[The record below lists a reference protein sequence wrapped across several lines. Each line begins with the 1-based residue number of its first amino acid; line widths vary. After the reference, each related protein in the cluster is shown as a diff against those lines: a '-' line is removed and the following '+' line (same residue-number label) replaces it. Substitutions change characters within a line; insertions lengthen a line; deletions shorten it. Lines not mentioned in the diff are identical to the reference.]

1 MAALLAISSS
11 FFYALM
17 MMISRF
23 GLKETDSFSGGLIS
37 MLFSFIVAL
46 VVFAVVMPIHA
57 IDIQAI
63 LFFVAAGISGPCIAR
78 LLLYAG
84 INRLG
89 SAITSSV
96 YSVKPLFAALAAVM
110 LLGER
115 ITLTIG
121 IGTLF
126 IIAGLVIIS
135 STKSDAQTTGSWSK
149 INLIFPLLAGA
160 GYGLAAVLRKL
171 GLLITPEP
179 VLGLLVQAIAALSF
193 PLIIAS
199 IQKSQKKIRAWSTLR
214 GWVIFGLAGIASSI
228 GQICVLVA
236 LNIGNVVIVAP
247 LATISP
253 LFVLLM
259 AALFLSDM
267 ERITWKIGLGTC
279 CILVAATLLSI
290 S

>member
-17 MMISRF
+17 MIISRF
-23 GLKETDSFSGGLIS
+23 GLKEADSFSGGLIS
-37 MLFSFIVAL
+37 MFFSLIVAL

-63 LFFVAAGISGPCIAR
+63 LFFVAAGISGPCVAR

-96 YSVKPLFAALAAVM
+96 YSVKPLFAALIAVK
-110 LLGER
+110 LLGEK

-149 INLIFPLLAGA
+149 IDLIFPLLAGA

-179 VLGLLVQAIAALSF
+179 VVGLLVQNIAALSF

-199 IQKSQKKIRAWSTLR
+199 VQKSQKKRAWSTLR

-279 CILVAATLLSI
+279 CILVAATLLSL

>member
-11 FFYALM
+11 FFYALT
-17 MMISRF
+17 MIIARF
-23 GLKETDSFSGGLIS
+23 GLNETDSFSGGLIS
-37 MLFSFIVAL
+37 MFFSLIGAL
-46 VVFAVVMPIHA
+46 IVFAVVMPIHA
-57 IDIQAI
+57 IESRAI

-78 LLLYAG
+78 LLLYVG

-110 LLGER
+110 LLGEK
-115 ITLTIG
+115 ITLSVS

-135 STKSDAQTTGSWSK
+135 SAKGDGRTTGSWSK
-149 INLIFPLLAGA
+149 TDLIFPILAGA
-160 GYGLAAVLRKL
+160 GYGLAHVLRKL
-171 GLLITPEP
+171 GLLINPEP
-179 VLGLLVQAIAALSF
+179 VLGLLIQNIAALSF
-193 PLIIAS
+193 PLLIAS
-199 IQKSQKKIRAWSTLR
+199 VQKSKKKIRAWSTLR
-214 GWVIFGLAGIASSI
+214 GWVIFGLAGISASI

-236 LNIGNVVIVAP
+236 LNMGNVVIVAP

-259 AALFLSDM
+259 AALFLRDI

-279 CILVAATLLSI
+279 CILVAAVLLSL

>member
-17 MMISRF
+17 MIISRF

-37 MLFSFIVAL
+37 MFFSLIVAL

-57 IDIQAI
+57 IDMRAI

-96 YSVKPLFAALAAVM
+96 YSVKPLFAALIAVM
-110 LLGER
+110 LLGEK

-149 INLIFPLLAGA
+149 IDLIFPLLAGA

-179 VLGLLVQAIAALSF
+179 VVGLLVQNIAALSF

-199 IQKSQKKIRAWSTLR
+199 VQKSHKKRAWSTLR

-259 AALFLSDM
+259 AALFLSNM
-267 ERITWKIGLGTC
+267 ERITWKIGLGTG
-279 CILVAATLLSI
+279 CILVAATLLSL